1 VTLLL
6 SQAMASPLPDGPALP
21 AYDSLRS
28 RLVSPRHSDG
38 TEHEHTPLTEDEVN
52 LSISNIAAQLLSDPP
67 EGSVASADENPNYQP
82 HTENQAKVVDHIKGL
97 LNDIVSNTLV
107 DGDSEDK
114 LFVVDMQSEEKNA
127 KPTENTPFTPTI
139 LQTMYSLDTNTIK
152 DKETIVKII
161 NSMKANE
168 KEASGENRETTT
180 YVSIFETTAKPEN
193 EDESQDGNE
202 TTEKL
207 MKDGDIL
214 GQYIAAYDAN
224 TEDESVAVKSV
235 STTTSTTTTSTTT
248 SATTT
253 ASTTSTTRTT
263 TSTTTSTTTTTTPA
277 PTLIE
282 RAGNFVSGGI
292 GGIVNGLANVGNVF
306 SAATRPFWLP
316 LGRRKREAGTDKAA
330 IFKRFLTFKNK
341 LEEMDQE
348 KLDEIIRGV
357 VKKVLQKENNMDM
370 VGVDSEL
377 MTRHISKI
385 LLRQKDVSSKTSSLN
400 VPDSSVSANDL

>member
-1 VTLLL
+1 MATLSPILSATLLL
-6 SQAMASPLPDGPALP
+6 VQAMASPLPDGPALP

-67 EGSVASADENPNYQP
+67 EGSVASAVENPNYQP

-107 DGDSEDK
+107 EGDSEDK

-127 KPTENTPFTPTI
+127 RPTENTPFTPTI

-168 KEASGENRETTT
+168 KEAEGENRETTT

-193 EDESQDGNE
+193 DGE

-316 LGRRKREAGTDKAA
+316 LGRRKRNAAGTDKAA

-357 VKKVLQKENNMDM
+357 VQKVMQKDT

-385 LLRQKDVSSKTSSLN
+385 LLRQKDVSSETLD

>member
-1 VTLLL
+1 MGKIFTPHPLL
-6 SQAMASPLPDGPALP
+6 
-21 AYDSLRS
+21 SLRS

-38 TEHEHTPLTEDEVN
+38 TEHEHTSLTEDEVN

-67 EGSVASADENPNYQP
+67 EGSVASAAENPNYQP

-97 LNDIVSNTLV
+97 LNDIVTNTLV
-107 DGDSEDK
+107 DGESEDK

-127 KPTENTPFTPTI
+127 RPTENTPFTPTI

-168 KEASGENRETTT
+168 KEAAGENRETTT

-193 EDESQDGNE
+193 DEERLDGNE

-207 MKDGDIL
+207 MMDGDIL

-235 STTTSTTTTSTTT
+235 STTTTTSTTTTSTTT

-263 TSTTTSTTTTTTPA
+263 TSTTTSTTTTTTPV

-282 RAGNFVSGGI
+282 RAGSFVSGGI

-316 LGRRKREAGTDKAA
+316 LGRKRRNAGEEGTDKAA
-330 IFKRFLTFKNK
+330 IFKRFLTFKKK
-341 LEEMDQE
+341 LKAMDQE

-357 VKKVLQKENNMDM
+357 VEKVMRSGPNNMDIA
-370 VGVDSEL
+370 GVDSEL
-377 MTRHISKI
+377 MTQHISKI
-385 LLRQKDVSSKTSSLN
+385 LLRQKDISSKKSSFD

>member
-1 VTLLL
+1 
-6 SQAMASPLPDGPALP
+6 M
-21 AYDSLRS
+21 
-28 RLVSPRHSDG
+28 
-38 TEHEHTPLTEDEVN
+38 
-52 LSISNIAAQLLSDPP
+52 
-67 EGSVASADENPNYQP
+67 
-82 HTENQAKVVDHIKGL
+82 VDHIKGL

-107 DGDSEDK
+107 DGESEDK
-114 LFVVDMQSEEKNA
+114 LFIVDMQSEEKNA
-127 KPTENTPFTPTI
+127 RPTENTPFTPTI

-168 KEASGENRETTT
+168 KEAAGENRETTT

-193 EDESQDGNE
+193 DGESDDGNE

-207 MKDGDIL
+207 MMNGDIL

-224 TEDESVAVKSV
+224 TEDDSVAVKSV

-263 TSTTTSTTTTTTPA
+263 TSTTTSTTTTTTPV

-316 LGRRKREAGTDKAA
+316 LGRKKRDAGAGTDKAA
-330 IFKRFLTFKNK
+330 IFKKFLAFKKK
-341 LEEMDQE
+341 LREMDQE

-357 VKKVLQKENNMDM
+357 VENVMQKEGNNMDT

-385 LLRQKDVSSKTSSLN
+385 LLRQKDFSSKTSSLD